1 MKKGFNLS
9 DWALNHRSLVWY
21 FMLVFLVAG
30 LVSYL
35 HLGRQ
40 EDPDFTVKTMVV
52 EADWPGASV
61 DETINQVTDRLEK
74 KLQELDTL
82 DYTRSVTTAG
92 KSVVF
97 VFLKETTRAKAVDKA
112 WTEVRHLLTD
122 IQNTLPQGVAGPYFN
137 DQFGDVYGNI
147 YAFSGDGLSMRQL
160 RDYAENARSQILTLP
175 NAGKVELI
183 GAQDEAIYLEFSTI
197 KWLLSALI
205 NRR

>member
-61 DETINQVTDRLEK
+61 DETVGKEAAGTRHARLYAIGDDGR
-74 KLQELDTL
+74 QI
-82 DYTRSVTTAG
+82 RGVC
-92 KSVVF
+92 
-97 VFLKETTRAKAVDKA
+97 
-112 WTEVRHLLTD
+112 
-122 IQNTLPQGVAGPYFN
+122 LPQGDHTCEG
-137 DQFGDVYGNI
+137 
-147 YAFSGDGLSMRQL
+147 
-160 RDYAENARSQILTLP
+160 
-175 NAGKVELI
+175 
-183 GAQDEAIYLEFSTI
+183 
-197 KWLLSALI
+197 
-205 NRR
+205 RR